1 VEKPLE
7 KLIAF
12 ADRIIPKDPAIKG
25 LLHIGLSLLIAYMSF
40 FVGTPLAII
49 LILCAILNS
58 GYGQFLIFRDGNK
71 LSE

>member
-1 VEKPLE
+1 MEKPLE
-7 KLIAF
+7 KLVKVI
-12 ADRIIPKDPAIKG
+12 DRFIPKDSAMKG
-25 LLHIGLSLLIAYMSF
+25 MLHIAMSLVIAYMSF
-40 FVGTPLAII
+40 FVGTALAIV